1 MTFTEKVLLAMSGGV
16 DSSAAAK
23 ILQDSGYE
31 VIGVTFDML
40 GDGEVLK
47 EAKRTAEDLNISHFG
62 FDFSKEFK
70 ESVIKNFADTYLEG
84 KTPNPC
90 IVCNE
95 KVKFKYLY
103 DLSLKFDCKYIA
115 TGHYAKLG
123 CDNGRYYIKKAPT
136 NKDQSYML
144 YRLNQHILSKL
155 ILPLGEF
162 EKNEV
167 RSIAKSSG
175 ISSAEKSDSQD
186 ICFVP
191 DGDYVGYL
199 CSKCNVKCKE
209 GDFVTA
215 DGEILGKHKGI
226 IHYTVGQRKGLGL
239 ALPRPMYVTEKDT
252 DKNEVV
258 LGYSEDLFKDK
269 VTVKDI
275 VMMKY
280 PALKEGMKLKVK
292 LRYSQ
297 KEAEATVTL
306 IDDGCELNFTE
317 PQRAPAKG
325 QSAVF
330 YEDDG
335 IIGGGIIER

>member
-1 MTFTEKVLLAMSGGV
+1 MNVIVSPICGFELFIVIFTLKSANGV
-16 DSSAAAK
+16 
-23 ILQDSGYE
+23 
-31 VIGVTFDML
+31 
-40 GDGEVLK
+40 
-47 EAKRTAEDLNISHFG
+47 
-62 FDFSKEFK
+62 
-70 ESVIKNFADTYLEG
+70 
-84 KTPNPC
+84 
-90 IVCNE
+90 

-123 CDNGRYYIKKAPT
+123 FDNGRYYIKKAPT

-144 YRLNQHILSKL
+144 YRLNQDVLSKL

-167 RSIAKSSG
+167 RSIAKNSG

-209 GDFVTA
+209 GNFVTA
-215 DGEILGKHKGI
+215 GGEVLGKHKGI

-239 ALPRPMYVTEKDT
+239 ALPRPMYVTEKNT
-252 DKNEVV
+252 EKNEVV
-258 LGYSEDLFKDK
+258 LGYNDELFKDNI
-269 VTVKDI
+269 TVKDI

-280 PALKEGMKLKVK
+280 PALRDKMELKVK

-306 IDDGCELNFTE
+306 IADGCELNFTE

-335 IIGGGIIER
+335 VIGGGIIER